1 LIVMNIAAGTMAPQ
15 AITGRALVF
24 AILLLGGCAQMTGT
38 SAPMAANPMPV
49 VATPMDAVVAFAA
62 SARPGAEAMVTLDT
76 GRSARVRLLRAYNAA
91 SGRECRE
98 VLVGGGIEERSRL
111 VCQSGDQW
119 ADARPLL
126 RGGGMQRP

>member
-1 LIVMNIAAGTMAPQ
+1 MAPQ
-15 AITGRALVF
+15 AITGRTLVF
-24 AILLLGGCAQMTGT
+24 AILLLGGCAQVTGT
-38 SAPMAANPMPV
+38 SAPMAANPVPV

-62 SARPGAEAMVTLDT
+62 QAQPGAEALVTLNT

-98 VLVGGGIEERSRL
+98 VLIGGGIEERSRL

>member
-1 LIVMNIAAGTMAPQ
+1 MNIASGTIAPH
-15 AITGRALVF
+15 AMTGRACVF
-24 AILLLGGCAQMTGT
+24 VALLLGGCTQLAGT
-38 SAPMAANPMPV
+38 PAPMAAAPV
-49 VATPMDAVVAFAA
+49 PVAAAPMDAVVAFAA
-62 SARPGAEAMVTLDT
+62 SARPGSEATVTLDS

-111 VCQSGDQW
+111 VCQAGDQW

>member
-1 LIVMNIAAGTMAPQ
+1 MNIAAGTMAPH
-15 AITGRALVF
+15 AVTGRAFVF
-24 AILLLGGCAQMTGT
+24 AILLLGGCAQLSG
-38 SAPMAANPMPV
+38 SPAPMAADPLPV
-49 VATPMDAVVAFAA
+49 VAVPMDAVVAFAA
-62 SARPGAEAMVTLDT
+62 NARPGAEAMVTLDT

-98 VLVGGGIEERSRL
+98 VLIGGGIEERSRL

-126 RGGGMQRP
+126 RGSGMQRP

>member
-1 LIVMNIAAGTMAPQ
+1 MAPH
-15 AITGRALVF
+15 AVIGRAFVF
-24 AILLLGGCAQMTGT
+24 TLLLLGGCAQIPGT
-38 SAPMAANPMPV
+38 SAPMVAAPV
-49 VATPMDAVVAFAA
+49 PVAAAPMDAVVAFAA
-62 SARPGAEAMVTLDT
+62 TARPGAEATVTLDT

-98 VLVGGGIEERSRL
+98 VLIGGGIEERSRL
-111 VCQSGDQW
+111 VCQAGDQW